1 MTLCC
6 RDECSRLTSLLE
18 EKTKALELL
27 ISENKELR
35 VHYEEMRA
43 KANNAE
49 AEIKAL
55 VDRWNIQK
63 MEDFARLNE
72 VLSFLCMPL

>member
-35 VHYEEMRA
+35 VQYEEMRA

-49 AEIKAL
+49 AENKAL
-55 VDRWNIQK
+55 VDRWNMQK
-63 MEDFARLNE
+63 MEDSEA
-72 VLSFLCMPL
+72 